1 MMPMT
6 LMKNLLRNRK
16 KKTASKEKRS
26 VSGISY
32 TLERKQITRLHLYVK
47 PPYGEVLVTAPVTYT
62 DSEIESFI
70 ISKADWIRK
79 HAEKFRERPA
89 QAKMALR
96 YESGEVMYFW
106 GKPYVLTVIEEPE
119 RKRSRLVLDPEPEF
133 GVSREDLIEYTK
145 AYRLKNMDP
154 MPENDERG
162 FAVLYVPFGS
172 TEEQRASTVKKVYK
186 DLLEHE
192 AGKVLRFW
200 SDWTGLNYSSWHSR
214 YMKTR
219 WGSLAIKDR
228 RVTLNTRLAEKP
240 PECLIYVALHEV
252 AHVKEANHGPG
263 FKKILD
269 ENMPSW
275 RDVERILKR

>member
-1 MMPMT
+1 MPMT

-96 YESGEVMYFW
+96 YESGEVLYFW

-145 AYRLKNMDP
+145 GDSIEPHLLKALKDSFDFYRSMVEEDTFELLMNQSWKVRCEWLT
-154 MPENDERG
+154 EN
-162 FAVLYVPFGS
+162 
-172 TEEQRASTVKKVYK
+172 ASTILIRDK
-186 DLLEHE
+186 DWDKIFADIEE
-192 AGKVLRFW
+192 NEMSF
-200 SDWTGLNYSSWHSR
+200 SR
-214 YMKTR
+214 YYPMVRVKADCR
-219 WGSLAIKDR
+219 DLVYMIIALVLNDDLYDFCIK
-228 RVTLNTRLAEKP
+228 
-240 PECLIYVALHEV
+240 I
-252 AHVKEANHGPG
+252 
-263 FKKILD
+263 
-269 ENMPSW
+269 
-275 RDVERILKR
+275 